1 MVSRITRQADESA
14 VEGEAK
20 EVSGR
25 HYAGSVENGGAV
37 NEDARFF
44 GGLFGKNESHT
55 FIIFITLFIMDL

>member
-1 MVSRITRQADESA
+1 VVSRITRQAEESA

-25 HYAGSVENGGAV
+25 HYAGAVENGAV

-44 GGLFGKNESHT
+44 GGLFGK
-55 FIIFITLFIMDL
+55 